1 LSKALPSRAASILF
15 AADIS
20 RMVNP
25 AQQKQGATGEQ
36 FHLPAPERPPASR
49 GPSRDRRT
57 LGDWI
62 SAWWP
67 VVLGICVISL
77 ESTVLFGSDNTSGPL
92 RRVWEYIFGQV
103 TDQRWE
109 ILHHYIRKTGHFVG
123 YGTMGVLWLR
133 ALWMSLP
140 RAGFL
145 VDATL
150 ALLGTA
156 MVASADEFH
165 QSFLPNR
172 TGVPSDVL
180 LDCCGAIVLLLLSY
194 LFLRLRAPKRLKSR
208 SAFLSI

>member
-1 LSKALPSRAASILF
+1 VLPSCAASTLL
-15 AADIS
+15 AADIP
-20 RMVNP
+20 RVAGP
-25 AQQKQGATGEQ
+25 ALQEQRATDER
-36 FHLPAPERPPASR
+36 FHLPAPDRPPGTR
-49 GPSRDRRT
+49 GPHQDRRT
-57 LGDWI
+57 IAYWI

-67 VVLGICVISL
+67 VALGICVIAL
-77 ESTVLFGSDNTSGPL
+77 ESTALFGSDNTSGPL

-145 VDATL
+145 LDATL

-156 MVASADEFH
+156 LVASADEFH

-172 TGVPSDVL
+172 TGAV
-180 LDCCGAIVLLLLSY
+180 VLLLLTY
-194 LFLRLRAPKRLKSR
+194 LFLRLRAPKRLSR
-208 SAFLSI
+208 AA